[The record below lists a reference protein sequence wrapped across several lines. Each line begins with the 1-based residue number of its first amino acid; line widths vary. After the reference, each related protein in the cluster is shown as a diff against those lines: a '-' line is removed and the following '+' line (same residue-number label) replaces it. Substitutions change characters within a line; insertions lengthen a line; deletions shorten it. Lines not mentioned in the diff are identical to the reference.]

1 MNIPLLTVN
10 EFIKNINQNE
20 NQIKSDSNESNT
32 LKIKIDI
39 LKIKVNDRKIL
50 ELINQLIPDL
60 KEEKQYNILLWA
72 RLALYLRA
80 KHSINTNAIINLYL
94 SWRKNQGKSF
104 THVFNKESDKIISID
119 YFMIRSITRHN
130 ALDFHKEW
138 VCIRNPRLT
147 QKNIKKDF
155 SATYGPG
162 SIDNVIF
169 CLEESTNNKTIDFLE
184 KIKETNGKK
193 YISYASRD
201 KLYDALK
208 SKHNLFPERTTFKG
222 IASKFVISKYKGR

>member
-1 MNIPLLTVN
+1 MNIPLLTVK
-10 EFIKNINQNE
+10 EFIKNINQND
-20 NQIKSDSNESNT
+20 NPILLDNDESNAFKT
-32 LKIKIDI
+32 KIGRLKTMLNNK
-39 LKIKVNDRKIL
+39 KTF

-72 RLALYLRA
+72 RLALYLRV
-80 KHSINTNAIINLYL
+80 KHSINTNAIINIYL
-94 SWRKNQGKSF
+94 SWRKKQGKSF
-104 THVFNKESDKIISID
+104 THVFNKESDKTISID
-119 YFMIRSITRHN
+119 YFMMKSITRDN

-155 SATYGPG
+155 LATYGPS

-169 CLEESTNNKTIDFLE
+169 CLEESINNNTIDFLE

-201 KLYDALK
+201 KLYEALK
-208 SKHNLFPERTTFKG
+208 SKHNLLPKKTTFKG
-222 IASKFVISKYKGR
+222 IASKLVISKYKGR